1 MKHGKSRVG
10 KHTEMKNSL
19 ENLRNTFELTEERI
33 SELKGR
39 STEIIHLRNR
49 KRERGKINRVS
60 KTCGKPTYT
69 YIYIMRVP

>member
-19 ENLRNTFELTEERI
+19 ENLRNTFELTEERF

-39 STEIIHLRNR
+39 STEIIQSAEQKKR
-49 KRERGKINRVS
+49 KRKN
-60 KTCGKPTYT
+60 
-69 YIYIMRVP
+69 